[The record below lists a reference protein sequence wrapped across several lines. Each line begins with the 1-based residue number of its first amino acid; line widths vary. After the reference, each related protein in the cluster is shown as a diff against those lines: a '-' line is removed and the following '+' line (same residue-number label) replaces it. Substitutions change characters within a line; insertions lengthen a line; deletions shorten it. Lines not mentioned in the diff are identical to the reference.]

1 MKLGLFAAALSKLS
15 LDEVIPRVK
24 ALGIEAVELSTGNY
38 GSPTHIQLDW
48 VDQPAKLKELRTK
61 LKDAGLFISALGCG
75 GNVLHPDT
83 RIAEAHTTTMRRSIL
98 LAEALEIP
106 TVINFSGCPGDS
118 ENSKYPNFVTVA
130 WPPDFPEILKWQWEE
145 KVLPFWR
152 QESRFAA
159 DHGIRV
165 ALEMHPGFVVY
176 SPETLLRLRSETGK
190 NIGCNFDPS
199 HLFWQGI
206 DPCLA
211 VRKLGDAI
219 FHVHAK
225 DTRIY
230 EANSRVNGVL
240 DTKPYGDEIN
250 RSWIFRTVGFGHGPE
265 FWTDFISTLSMIGYN
280 GVISI
285 EHEDSLMS
293 LEDGLEKAAA
303 FLRQILIRE
312 KLREIWWA

>member
-1 MKLGLFAAALSKLS
+1 MKLGLYTALFTDGD
-15 LDEVIPRVK
+15 LDEVIRRVRP
-24 ALGIEAVELSTGNY
+24 LGIEALEFATGNY
-38 GSPTHIQLDW
+38 GPPRFVHCDW
-48 VDQPAKLKELRTK
+48 FDQPDRLRELRQK
-61 LKDAGLFISALGCG
+61 LDDAGLIISALGCG
-75 GNVLHPDT
+75 GNVLHPDPQVGPQH
-83 RIAEAHTTTMRRSIL
+83 AETHRRTVL
-98 LAEALEIP
+98 LAEALGVQ

-118 ENSKYPNFVTVA
+118 DDARYPNFVTVA
-130 WPPDFPEILKWQWEE
+130 WPPDYPAILRWQWEE
-145 KVLPFWR
+145 KVIPYWR
-152 QESRFAA
+152 EQAQFAR
-159 DHGIRV
+159 DHGVRI

-176 SPETLLRLRSETGK
+176 SPETLLRLRAEAGA

-211 VRKLGDAI
+211 VRELGDAI

-230 EANSRVNGVL
+230 ESNRLRNGVL
-240 DTKPYGDEIN
+240 DTKPYTEEAH

-265 FWTDFISTLSMIGYN
+265 FWNDFVSTLSMAGYD

-293 LEDGLEKAAA
+293 VEDGLEKAAA
-303 FLRQILIRE
+303 FLRPILIR
-312 KLREIWWA
+312 KRPGAIWWA

>member
-1 MKLGLFAAALSKLS
+1 MGRA
-15 LDEVIPRVK
+15 
-24 ALGIEAVELSTGNY
+24 
-38 GSPTHIQLDW
+38 
-48 VDQPAKLKELRTK
+48 
-61 LKDAGLFISALGCG
+61 
-75 GNVLHPDT
+75 
-83 RIAEAHTTTMRRSIL
+83 
-98 LAEALEIP
+98 
-106 TVINFSGCPGDS
+106 
-118 ENSKYPNFVTVA
+118 
-130 WPPDFPEILKWQWEE
+130 
-145 KVLPFWR
+145 
-152 QESRFAA
+152 
-159 DHGIRV
+159 
-165 ALEMHPGFVVY
+165 EMHPGFVVY
-176 SPETLLRLRSETGK
+176 SPETLLRLRAETGP

-211 VRKLGDAI
+211 VRKLGEAI

-230 EANSRVNGVL
+230 EANSKVNGVL

-293 LEDGLEKAAA
+293 LEDGLEKQQPFSVRFLFGKSCQNSGGPSIEIKANKKGSGHNLAAA
-303 FLRQILIRE
+303 LLLISPPAFS
-312 KLREIWWA
+312 LLA

>member
-1 MKLGLFAAALSKLS
+1 MKLGLFTALLSKVG
-15 LDEVIPRVK
+15 LDEVIARVRP
-24 ALGIEAVELSTGNY
+24 LGIEAIELNTGNY
-38 GSPTHIQLDW
+38 GASAHIQLDLI
-48 VDQPAKLKELRTK
+48 DHPEKLRELQKK

-75 GNVLHPDT
+75 GNVLHPD
-83 RIAEAHTTTMRRSIL
+83 RQIGDAHAATMQRTIR

-118 ENSKYPNFVTVA
+118 EHAKYPNFVTVA
-130 WPPDFPEILKWQWEE
+130 WPPDFPELLRWQWEE
-145 KVLPFWR
+145 KVIPFW
-152 QESRFAA
+152 QQTSRFAS
-159 DHGIRV
+159 DHGVRI

-176 SPETLLRLRSETGK
+176 SPETLLRLRAETGP

-250 RSWIFRTVGFGHGPE
+250 RSWIFRTVGYGHGPE

-293 LEDGLEKAAA
+293 LEDGLEKAVA

-312 KLREIWWA
+312 KLSEIWWA